1 MFAHAY
7 NLLLF
12 CTLFPGI
19 GSITSVVVTVDE
31 QCLNLAEVW
40 LFSQGNQVNPTSLNF
55 NMSSTGSW
63 CTTEGLV
70 GGSRPCSAGFCND
83 GLFSTICHSGCTGV
97 NNLVVRLSEP
107 TQVDEI
113 VIQNRQ
119 DALQQRLGGATV
131 AGYLYNAV
139 LWSTAIPPTSALS
152 YTIEID

>member
-1 MFAHAY
+1 MIV
-7 NLLLF
+7 LLF
-12 CTLFPGI
+12 LLNLPGI
-19 GSITSVVVTVDE
+19 ASIFISSVTISVNS

-40 LFSQGNQVNPTSLNF
+40 LYSQGSQVSPSSLNF
-55 NMSSTGSW
+55 SMSSTGAW
-63 CTTEGLV
+63 CTSHGLT
-70 GGSRPCSAGFCND
+70 GGSSPCSASFCND